1 MLNCDVSD
9 KIVVVLYFI
18 FRCLRTWMVF
28 AIDSIQV
35 SKVVILRCSF
45 KGKFLFNF
53 EAFVTE
59 LVLASS
65 LSLEVFSAS

>member
-1 MLNCDVSD
+1 
-9 KIVVVLYFI
+9 
-18 FRCLRTWMVF
+18 MVF

-65 LSLEVFSAS
+65 LSLEVFSASWLCQTNWPWPYCL